1 MVVNNSQY
9 ALAAPE
15 LIAAVA
21 VSPATIGTLL
31 YNPVILILDNQ
42 STMSAILFIDGVQFK
57 TFVGGE
63 ALVLDLRAAHGLAGN
78 YSFRIG
84 TVFTVSGA
92 ANGNFSISYTY
103 AKNG

>member
-1 MVVNNSQY
+1 MPVNNSQY

-15 LIAAVA
+15 LIAAVGGI
-21 VSPATIGTLL
+21 IGTLL

-42 STMSAILFIDGVQFK
+42 STTAAVLFIDGVQFK
-57 TFVGGE
+57 TFTGGE
-63 ALVLDLRAAHGLAGN
+63 AIVLDLRAAHALASN

-84 TVFTVSGA
+84 AVFTTTGA

-103 AKNG
+103 AKDS